1 MICQLYINLYE
12 REIGL
17 RRIFA
22 GCREVLEGVGTD
34 GPEIL
39 KPNQIKTDFQ
49 ERKLSSNAQI
59 WRSRKQC
66 L

>member
-1 MICQLYINLYE
+1 MICQLYINLSA

-34 GPEIL
+34 DPEIL

-49 ERKLSSNAQI
+49 ESSNAQI
-59 WRSRKQC
+59 WRSRKQG